1 VLAHSIRMLE
11 ARSLSYVDGPVPI
24 PTDDPFLFENVK
36 RICICDTG
44 MIIYVICE
52 LFSFGLYYSCCP
64 YSECL
69 LFTQR
74 SGLRITRF
82 CCFGK
87 LSLLCMCSR
96 YTCIHGYCLI
106 TYNYIQNL
114 GYLIV
119 HVFRFCWF
127 FSQCYGTIVL
137 SKHHNIFSQCCGI
150 LVIVWVK
157 LMFFLEASEITFRVL
172 IFVPMNVF
180 FEKIKHSIVVH
191 MIHDISLWSR
201 FGYVICSFGYA
212 IAE

>member
-1 VLAHSIRMLE
+1 MLE

-36 RICICDTG
+36 RISICDTG

-52 LFSFGLYYSCCP
+52 LFSFGLYCSCCS
-64 YSECL
+64 YSERL
-69 LFTQR
+69 LFTQT

-87 LSLLCMCSR
+87 LSLLCTCSR

-106 TYNYIQNL
+106 TYNSIQNL

-119 HVFRFCWF
+119 PVFWFCCF

-137 SKHHNIFSQCCGI
+137 SEHHNIFFSMMWKCGI

-157 LMFFLEASEITFRVL
+157 LMFFLEASEITFCIL
-172 IFVPMNVF
+172 ILVPMNVS
-180 FEKIKHSIVVH
+180 FEKIKYPIVVH
-191 MIHDISLWSR
+191 TIHDI
-201 FGYVICSFGYA
+201 
-212 IAE
+212 